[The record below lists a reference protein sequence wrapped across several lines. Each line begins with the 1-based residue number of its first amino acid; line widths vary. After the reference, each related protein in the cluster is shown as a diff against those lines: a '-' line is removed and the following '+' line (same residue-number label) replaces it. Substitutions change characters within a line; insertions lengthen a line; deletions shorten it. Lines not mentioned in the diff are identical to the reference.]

1 MVQKISVHTLTSHLF
16 GSQFDHMCTYTATRI
31 RLAACGGAADG
42 LYAVGASV
50 KSMSSSE
57 KKKTKKKQLTQSHT
71 SLPAPNGAELPSCLT
86 YSKCLVHMPLNIRPY
101 LSQFNRCVQFETFFF
116 LQLQILEVSFVF
128 DHMVRPPLESLR
140 RGTPENVYLCCSC

>member
-1 MVQKISVHTLTSHLF
+1 MCKKYLCIHLLPTFSAHNLTTCVRIQRLEFDWLLAEELPMVFMQLGQVLKV
-16 GSQFDHMCTYTATRI
+16 CR
-31 RLAACGGAADG
+31 RRR
-42 LYAVGASV
+42 
-50 KSMSSSE
+50 
-57 KKKTKKKQLTQSHT
+57 KKKPKKKQLTQSHT

>member
-50 KSMSSSE
+50 KGMSSSE
-57 KKKTKKKQLTQSHT
+57 KKKPKKNKLTQSHT

-86 YSKCLVHMPLNIRPY
+86 YSNCLVHMPLNIRPY

-116 LQLQILEVSFVF
+116 F
-128 DHMVRPPLESLR
+128 
-140 RGTPENVYLCCSC
+140 CSCKYFRSFICRSIIWFVLP